1 MHTTMRPPETNATK
15 PGVPLIGFGQVR
27 HTRLAPVRNAFAY
40 GNYFLMLPMR
50 RLRTHGAGALA
61 CNRFAPLSFLTLTME
76 TGAGRNVEE
85 HWPGWT
91 ACWPTKA

>member
-1 MHTTMRPPETNATK
+1 MHTTIRPPETNATK

-61 CNRFAPLSFLTLTME
+61 CNRFASLELFMTLTMA
-76 TGAGRNVEE
+76 TGAARNVEARIGLAGQ
-85 HWPGWT
+85 PAG
-91 ACWPTKA
+91 